1 MSNLKQISKNNNMKK
16 LLFILLYFFSST
28 LFAQNNW
35 EVLGSRLVNDRLER
49 DVIPVSSTRG
59 DFKALLFR
67 VKGASVDFRK
77 VKVVFGNGQEQDI
90 ELRNT
95 IQNGSS
101 SRVIDL
107 VGKDRIIKEIIFWYD
122 ANTIRGKK
130 AMVRVFGKN

>member
-1 MSNLKQISKNNNMKK
+1 MR
-16 LLFILLYFFSST
+16 LYFFYAVLLFHGS

-107 VGKDRIIKEIIFWYD
+107 AGKDRIIKEIIFWYD